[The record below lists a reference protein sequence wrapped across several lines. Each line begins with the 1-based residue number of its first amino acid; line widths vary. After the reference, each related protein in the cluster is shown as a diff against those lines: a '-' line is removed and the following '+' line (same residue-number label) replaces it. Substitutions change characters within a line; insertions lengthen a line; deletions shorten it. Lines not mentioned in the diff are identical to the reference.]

1 MTVQIYKVGGAVRDQ
16 FLGVKSKDID
26 FAVEAPSFE
35 AMYNFIAE
43 SGKIY
48 LVSPEYFTI
57 RAKIRDMDADFVL
70 CRKEHGYSDGRR
82 PDKVTPGDIYD
93 DLSRRDFT
101 MNAIAM
107 RMPTDEIFDPH
118 NGVRDIERR
127 IVRCVGNAEARFSED
142 SLRMI
147 RAVRFAITK
156 SFTLDWDILDALND
170 QKLVDKLENV
180 SKERIREELNRC
192 FKHDTLATLLAFE
205 RFPKLRNVIF
215 GSDNTLWLEATNKDR

>member
-1 MTVQIYKVGGAVRDQ
+1 MIQLFKVGGAVRDE

-26 FAVEAPSFE
+26 YAVEAPSFE
-35 AMYNFIAE
+35 AMRDFIADN
-43 SGKIY
+43 GKIF
-48 LVSPEYFTI
+48 LEKPEYFTI
-57 RAKIRDMDADFVL
+57 RAKVRGEDADFVL

-82 PDKVTPGDIYD
+82 PDAVTIGDIYD

-101 MNAIAM
+101 MNAIAIHTM
-107 RMPTDEIFDPH
+107 EGAIVDPH
-118 NGVRDIERR
+118 NGVRDIEQRV
-127 IVRCVGNAEARFSED
+127 IRCVGRAHERFSED

-147 RAVRFAITK
+147 RAVRFHITK
-156 SFTLDWDILDALND
+156 DFWLDCEIIDALND

-192 FKHDTLATLLAFE
+192 FKHNTLNTLLAFE
-205 RFPKLRNVIF
+205 RFPKLRNVVF